1 MRRFWVMFIVAA
13 ACTAPQPQP
22 VVRPWPE
29 LARMD
34 GILVTYDPS
43 SARLL
48 QDGAYEVMVRRD
60 HVGQQTFQ
68 DTAYTQQEMRV
79 RVRCGTPPVMITTV
93 SDTLRNAGAVVSG
106 HHYGATVW
114 APVNSEHS
122 ESGWALELCRRVT
135 ALGTLQL
142 L

>member
-1 MRRFWVMFIVAA
+1 MKGLLVMSIAAA
-13 ACTAPQPQP
+13 ACARPQPQP

-29 LARMD
+29 LARME
-34 GILVTYDPS
+34 GIVVTYDPA

-48 QDGAYEVMVRRD
+48 RDGAYEVMVRRD
-60 HVGQQTFQ
+60 HASRQTFQ

-79 RVRCGTPPVMITTV
+79 RLRCGVPPVMITTV

-114 APVNSEHS
+114 APVNSEHA

-135 ALGTLQL
+135 ALDSLQL